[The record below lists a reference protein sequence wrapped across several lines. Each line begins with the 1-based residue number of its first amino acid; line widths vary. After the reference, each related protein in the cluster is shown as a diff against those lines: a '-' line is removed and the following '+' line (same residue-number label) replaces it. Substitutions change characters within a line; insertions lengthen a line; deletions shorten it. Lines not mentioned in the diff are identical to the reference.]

1 MSLAPKTSE
10 PDTRSDKIWQKSSF
24 TPFLHLPRNVYLL
37 LFFTLGKGFQLTI
50 ATLTVNYYAYSLGYH
65 PDFIGLFS
73 AMPALGALVSAV
85 PIGMLADR
93 VGRKP
98 VLIATALLTPTSLAA
113 IALGTSAPWLL
124 ICALIQGFVSSAYWV
139 SNLPLLTSNTTEK
152 QRVGVFALNSFLL
165 LGMGSLGNLLGG
177 MIPEFVA
184 GLLHVSAASTVPLRW
199 GVLTAA
205 FFTLVFGLP
214 LWLLRD
220 DQRSRRSPAQTPP
233 SVPAETEAL
242 LAATPSRESQATP
255 TPAPVLIENQA
266 PATSS
271 PLPVQP
277 VAASASTREKFPILL
292 FVQLLGSDL
301 LFTTGEGAVVALIQ
315 LYFVLRFHLL
325 PGQLGVIFTI
335 SGFVGGIFALTAPL
349 FTRRWGKLRIITT
362 VMLLSAPLMVLTGFA
377 PTLPLAVGGEYL
389 RSFMRTL
396 IDPVYAAFEME
407 QVSDRYRGLLA
418 GCYSVTWSIG
428 YSIGP
433 SVAGWL
439 QTYVNLSAAFLFGAC
454 CLIAS
459 ASMLLS
465 FFGKK
470 HTRPSVQGG
479 FRENEDYIREGK

>member
-1 MSLAPKTSE
+1 MSLVDNPSE
-10 PDTRSDKIWQKSSF
+10 SRTHQDKGSQKEVLASL
-24 TPFLHLPRNVYLL
+24 LHLPRNVYLL

-93 VGRKP
+93 IGRKP
-98 VLIATALLTPTSLAA
+98 VLIATALLTPISLAA

-124 ICALIQGFVSSAYWV
+124 ICSLIQGFVSSAYWV
-139 SNLPLLTSNTTEK
+139 SNLPLLTTNTTEK
-152 QRVGVFALNSFLL
+152 QRVSVFALNSFLL
-165 LGMGSLGNLLGG
+165 LGVGSLGNLLGG
-177 MIPEFVA
+177 SIPEFVA
-184 GLLHVSAASTVPLRW
+184 SILHVSAASTVPLRW

-205 FFTLVFGLP
+205 LFTLVFGLP
-214 LWLLRD
+214 LWLLHD
-220 DQRSRRSPAQTPP
+220 DRRTNRS
-233 SVPAETEAL
+233 AE
-242 LAATPSRESQATP
+242 QNQDMP
-255 TPAPVLIENQA
+255 TPAVITGQ
-266 PATSS
+266 PATITM
-271 PLPVQP
+271 PTQ
-277 VAASASTREKFPILL
+277 EKFPLML

-301 LFTTGEGAVVALIQ
+301 LFTMGEGSVVALIQ

-335 SGFVGGIFALTAPL
+335 SGFIGGIFALTAP
-349 FTRRWGKLRIITT
+349 FFAQRWGKLRIITT
-362 VMLLSAPLMVLTGFA
+362 VMYLSAPLMILTGFA
-377 PTLPLAVGGEYL
+377 PTLPLAVGGEYT

-396 IDPVYAAFEME
+396 IEPMYAAFEME

-418 GCYSVTWSIG
+418 GCYSITWSIG

-439 QTYVNLSAAFLFGAC
+439 QVHVSLSAAFLFGAG

-470 HTRPSVQGG
+470 KVHLAA
-479 FRENEDYIREGK
+479 

>member
-1 MSLAPKTSE
+1 MSLVSKPSKPHIRPEKTGQ
-10 PDTRSDKIWQKSSF
+10 PRFFSSF
-24 TPFLHLPRNVYLL
+24 SHLPRNVYLL

-50 ATLTVNYYAYSLGYH
+50 ATLTVNYYAYSLGYR

-73 AMPALGALVSAV
+73 AMPALGALASAV

-98 VLIATALLTPTSLAA
+98 VLIATALLTPAFLAA

-139 SNLPLLTSNTTEK
+139 SNLPLLTRNTTEK

-165 LGMGSLGNLLGG
+165 LGIGSLGNLLGG

-184 GLLHVSAASTVPLRW
+184 GFLHVSAASTVPLRW
-199 GVLTAA
+199 GVLSAA
-205 FFTLVFGLP
+205 SFTLIFGLP

-220 DQRSRRSPAQTPP
+220 DQRARREPAAQ
-233 SVPAETEAL
+233 
-242 LAATPSRESQATP
+242 TP
-255 TPAPVLIENQA
+255 TPAPAPPEKQA
-266 PATSS
+266 PAFATVSRENDPS
-271 PLPVQP
+271 LPATASRENQGPARAVPMPVQP
-277 VAASASTREKFPILL
+277 AVAIASTREKFPLLL

-325 PGQLGVIFTI
+325 PGQLGVIFTF
-335 SGFVGGIFALTAPL
+335 SGFLGGIFALAAPL
-349 FTRRWGKLRIITT
+349 FTKRWGKLRIVTT

-377 PTLPLAVGGEYL
+377 PTLPLAVGGEYM

-407 QVSDRYRGLLA
+407 QVSDRYRSILA

-439 QTYVNLSAAFLFGAC
+439 QTYVNLSAAFLFGAG
-454 CLIAS
+454 CLVAA
-459 ASMLLS
+459 ASMLLG

-470 HTRPSVQGG
+470 YVRPAQ
-479 FRENEDYIREGK
+479 